1 MELFKKGGRSNKIIV
16 IKNNKFSRL
25 IALDFDGVVIDSIE
39 ECYQVS
45 KDVYYGFNQIDF
57 DEVLYKSLFFE
68 YRGLVGPAHEYLILH
83 QLLNNHLFHDTGLG
97 KENYEILKNKI
108 DTATLDRFEFL
119 FFSKRTYYQKTNF
132 LKWVELNPITDF
144 GNYLI
149 PRNNEDIYIVTTKN
163 RFATEALLKHYKI
176 SVREIFA
183 NDEIKTFGTKGKLI
197 SNILDRER
205 IEQAYFIDDSIS
217 HLETVDDNRIKCFFA
232 DWGYGKN
239 RDSIPFELARN
250 IL

>member
-1 MELFKKGGRSNKIIV
+1 M
-16 IKNNKFSRL
+16 
-25 IALDFDGVVIDSIE
+25 
-39 ECYQVS
+39 
-45 KDVYYGFNQIDF
+45 
-57 DEVLYKSLFFE
+57 FFE
-68 YRGLVGPAHEYLILH
+68 YRGLVGPAYEYLILH
-83 QLLNNHLFHDTGLG
+83 QLLNDHIFHDTGLG
-97 KENYEILKNKI
+97 QENYEILKNKI
-108 DTATLDRFEFL
+108 DIATLDRFEFL

-132 LKWVELNPITDF
+132 LKWVKLNPTTDF

-149 PRNNEDIYIVTTKN
+149 SRNNEDIYIVTTKN
-163 RFATEALLKHYKI
+163 RIATEALLKHYKI

-183 NDEIKTFGTKGKLI
+183 SDEIKTFGTKGKLI

-239 RDSIPFELARN
+239 RDSRPFELARN

>member
-1 MELFKKGGRSNKIIV
+1 MELFKKGSRSNKIIV
-16 IKNNKFSRL
+16 IKNNKPSTL

-83 QLLNNHLFHDTGLG
+83 QLLNNHLFHDIGLG

-239 RDSIPFELARN
+239 RDSRPFELARN

>member
-1 MELFKKGGRSNKIIV
+1 MELFKKGGRYNKIIV
-16 IKNNKFSRL
+16 IKNNKYSRI

-45 KDVYYGFNQIDF
+45 KEVYYGFNQIDF
-57 DEVLYKSLFFE
+57 DEVLYKNLFFE

-197 SNILDRER
+197 SNILDRES
-205 IEQAYFIDDSIS
+205 IDQAYFIDDSIS

>member
-1 MELFKKGGRSNKIIV
+1 MKITHI
-16 IKNNKFSRL
+16 N
-25 IALDFDGVVIDSIE
+25 
-39 ECYQVS
+39 
-45 KDVYYGFNQIDF
+45 
-57 DEVLYKSLFFE
+57 
-68 YRGLVGPAHEYLILH
+68 P
-83 QLLNNHLFHDTGLG
+83 
-97 KENYEILKNKI
+97 NKI

-149 PRNNEDIYIVTTKN
+149 SRNNEDIYIVTTKN

-197 SNILDRER
+197 SNILDRES
-205 IEQAYFIDDSIS
+205 IDQAYFIDDSIS

-232 DWGYGKN
+232 DWGYGEIGEKK
-239 RDSIPFELARN
+239 DSFIEELRLEDIDKKISELELQKSLTPKKKKLEAK
-250 IL
+250 IKDVLWEDAKAQGKLDGVYQDKMDKM